1 MTLTDKNEIQNVFK
15 DNFFSNQ
22 LLELQVIQ

>member
-1 MTLTDKNEIQNVFK
+1 MTLTDKNEIQNVFE